1 MGKSTIVESKV
12 TKKPLDIF
20 NDDVDLDSS
29 DYSDDTPV
37 IIPLGK
43 LRKILH
49 EHIEMAFDDST
60 YSGLIEQFKD

>member
-1 MGKSTIVESKV
+1 MGKSTIVESKI

-20 NDDVDLDSS
+20 NYDVDLDSA

-43 LRKILH
+43 LREILH
-49 EHIEMAFDDST
+49 DHIDLSFDDST
-60 YSGLIEQFKD
+60 YNGLIEQFKD

>member
-43 LRKILH
+43 LKEIVDQVLM
-49 EHIEMAFDDST
+49 EFDGMT
-60 YSGLIEQFKD
+60 YNEFVEKLKD

>member
-12 TKKPLDIF
+12 SKKPLDIF

-49 EHIEMAFDDST
+49 DLTFDDST
-60 YSGLIEQFKD
+60 YNELIEQFKD

>member
-20 NDDVDLDSS
+20 NDNVDLDSP

-37 IIPLGK
+37 VIPLGK
-43 LRKILH
+43 LREILRQLPL
-49 EHIEMAFDDST
+49 
-60 YSGLIEQFKD
+60 GV